1 MRRFLLLLALL
12 TIPLS
17 AFGKV
22 IDYIAAVVNGEP
34 ILYSDVLR
42 FAKENRV
49 SNLREALDRL
59 IEREIL
65 ITEAEKEG
73 IKVSDKEVE
82 RTLKDLIKRNGFKNE
97 EDFKKALKNEGLTLE
112 DVKRKLREKLLIAKL
127 IARDVKSKVEVSE
140 GEIDRVCS
148 QIEGKKVRDVYYIF
162 TKSRSKAE
170 KALSLLQE
178 GVPFE
183 KVARELSE
191 DRITAKE
198 GGHIGKVGKGML
210 IKPLDQAVWS
220 IKPGSYELV
229 RTDKGFFI
237 VYVKAQEEGKCNRE
251 KIRQELYMKKFQ
263 EALNDFLNRLKRSA
277 SVKVYM

>member
-22 IDYIAAVVNGEP
+22 IDYVAAVVNGEP
-34 ILYSDVLR
+34 ILYSDVLK

-49 SNLREALDRL
+49 NNLREALDRL

-82 RTLKDLIKRNGFKNE
+82 RALKELIKKSGFKNE

-140 GEIDRVCS
+140 GEVDRVCS

-170 KALSLLQE
+170 KAISLLQE

-198 GGHIGKVGKGML
+198 GGYIGKVGKGML

-220 IKPGSYELV
+220 IKPGNYKLV

-263 EALNDFLNRLKRSA
+263 EALNDFLNRLKRNA

>member
-1 MRRFLLLLALL
+1 MKRFFLLLAFLAV
-12 TIPLS
+12 PLS
-17 AFGKV
+17 SFGKV
-22 IDYIAAVVNGEP
+22 VDYIAAVVNGEP
-34 ILYSDVLR
+34 ILYSDVVKA
-42 FAKENRV
+42 AKENRT

-65 ITEAEKEG
+65 ITEAKKEG
-73 IKVSDKEVE
+73 IKVSDKEVQ
-82 RTLKDLIKRNGFKNE
+82 RALKELMERNGFKDE
-97 EDFKKALKNEGLTLE
+97 KEFEKALKEEGLTLE
-112 DVKRKLREKLLIAKL
+112 EVKRKLRKQLLIAKL
-127 IARDVKSKVEVSE
+127 IAKDVKSKVEVSE
-140 GEIDRVCS
+140 SEIDRVCRK
-148 QIEGKKVRDVYYIF
+148 IEGKKVRDVYYIF

-170 KALSLLQE
+170 RAISLLQE

-183 KVARELSE
+183 KVAKELSE

-237 VYVKAQEEGKCNRE
+237 VYVKAQEEGRCNRE

-263 EALNDFLNRLKRSA
+263 ETLNNFLNRLKREA

>member
-1 MRRFLLLLALL
+1 MRKFFLLLAFLA
-12 TIPLS
+12 IPLS
-17 AFGKV
+17 ASGKV

-34 ILYSDVLR
+34 ILYSDVVKA
-42 FAKENRV
+42 AKENKT

-73 IKVSDKEVE
+73 IKVSDKEVQ
-82 RTLKDLIKRNGFKNE
+82 RALKELMEKNGFKDE
-97 EDFKKALKNEGLTLE
+97 KEFEKALKEEGLTLE
-112 DVKRKLREKLLIAKL
+112 DVKRKLKEQLLIAKL
-127 IARDVKSKVEVSE
+127 IAKDVKSKVEVSE
-140 GEIDRVCS
+140 SEIDKVCRKV
-148 QIEGKKVRDVYYIF
+148 EGKKVRDVYYIF

-170 KALSLLQE
+170 KAISLLQE

-183 KVARELSE
+183 KVAKELSE

-198 GGHIGKVGKGML
+198 GGHIGKVGRGML

-237 VYVKAQEEGKCNRE
+237 VYVKAQEEGRCNRE

-263 EALNDFLNRLKRSA
+263 EALNNFLNRLKREA

>member
-1 MRRFLLLLALL
+1 MKRFFLLLAFLAV
-12 TIPLS
+12 PLS
-17 AFGKV
+17 SFGKV
-22 IDYIAAVVNGEP
+22 VDYIAAVVNGEP
-34 ILYSDVLR
+34 ILYSDVVKA
-42 FAKENRV
+42 AKENRT

-65 ITEAEKEG
+65 ITEAKKEG
-73 IKVSDKEVE
+73 IKVSDKEVQ
-82 RTLKDLIKRNGFKNE
+82 RALKELMEKNGFKDE
-97 EDFKKALKNEGLTLE
+97 KEFEKALKEEGLTLE
-112 DVKRKLREKLLIAKL
+112 EVKRKLRKQLLIAKL
-127 IARDVKSKVEVSE
+127 IAKDVKSKVEVSE
-140 GEIDRVCS
+140 SEIDRVCRK
-148 QIEGKKVRDVYYIF
+148 IEGKKVRDVYYIF

-170 KALSLLQE
+170 RAISLLQE

-183 KVARELSE
+183 KVAKELSE

-237 VYVKAQEEGKCNRE
+237 VYVKAQEEGRCNRE

-263 EALNDFLNRLKRSA
+263 ETLNNFLNRLKREA